1 MPRVL
6 CCSLNAEEGPH
17 FEILRQAG
25 FDVEVVDRSLDLGDP
40 NVFADQL
47 QNVDATIAG
56 SEPYT
61 PAVLERCP
69 KLRVIARTGV
79 GFDAVDLEACDS
91 KRIVVSTTPGVN
103 HHAVAEHT
111 IAMLMAVARGWPD
124 NDMRVRDGRWQR
136 IARPRV
142 MGRTLGIVGLGRIGK
157 AVAWRAAG
165 LGLNVLAYEPY
176 PDNEFLKQHRIE
188 TVSFDELLARSDFVS
203 LHLPATAENHHLMST
218 ENLSKMKP
226 GSVLLNTA
234 RGRLVDEAA
243 LCESLQS
250 GHLAG
255 AGLDVFETEP
265 LPTDHPLLEF
275 SNVLLA
281 GHLAGLDQE
290 SHEDTFSM
298 AAETI
303 IALQRGEW
311 PGFCIQ
317 NLKKVK
323 DWAW

>member
-1 MPRVL
+1 MPSVL

-17 FEILRQAG
+17 FEILRKAG
-25 FDVEVVDRSLDLGDP
+25 FEVEVVDRSLDLNDP
-40 NVFADQL
+40 DVFADQL

-69 KLRVIARTGV
+69 QLRVIARTGV
-79 GFDAVDLEACDS
+79 GFDAVDLESCDAR
-91 KRIVVSTTPGVN
+91 KIVVSTTPGVN

-124 NDMRVRDGRWQR
+124 NDMRVRDGRWKR

-142 MGRTLGIVGLGRIGK
+142 MGRTIGIVGLGRIGK

-165 LGLNVLAYEPY
+165 LGLNVLTYEPY
-176 PDNEFLKQHRIE
+176 PDIEFLKQHRIE
-188 TVSFDELLARSDFVS
+188 SVEFDELLARSDFVS

-218 ENLSKMKP
+218 ENLAKMKK

-243 LCESLQS
+243 LCESLKS

-265 LPTDHPLLEF
+265 LPTDHPLLKF
-275 SNVLLA
+275 DNVLLA
-281 GHLAGLDQE
+281 GHLAGLDEE

-303 IALQRGEW
+303 IALHRGEW
-311 PGFCIQ
+311 PAFCIQ
-317 NLKKVK
+317 NLKNVK
-323 DWAW
+323 DWKW